1 MRVTAIGGIDM
12 QCQCREPSLNELMQ
26 EPIIRAVMAR
36 DAVEEAALRRMLD
49 RLSAV
54 YRAADGRMDARR
66 H

>member
-1 MRVTAIGGIDM
+1 M

-49 RLSAV
+49 RLSLA
-54 YRAADGRMDARR
+54 YLEDEGGKKAR
-66 H
+66 HH

>member
-1 MRVTAIGGIDM
+1 M

-49 RLSAV
+49 RLSAA
-54 YRAADGRMDARR
+54 YRKERR
-66 H
+66 PH